1 MMEIKSEQIKTAVYK
16 LCFEANTCLNEELYS
31 KFKEK
36 YNSTKNQKL
45 KNILKSILQNA
56 KIAYEQK
63 LPLCQDTGQVVV
75 FLEIGQNVVIKG
87 EYIEDVINSAVKS
100 CYTDNFFRKSV
111 VKNAVFDRANTN
123 TNTPVII
130 HTQIIPK
137 EEIRIKVLIK
147 GAGSENKSRSEMLLP
162 TADEDEIIKKIGDF
176 ITEAGVNSCPPMI
189 VGVGIGG
196 TAEKSAL
203 LAKKSLTADFFTK
216 EEAAFSEKIKNYVNE
231 KLELNYDDCY
241 VLDVKALT
249 FPTHIACL
257 PVSVCI
263 NCHSDRYS
271 SCTIRGEKIIY
282 KHKKPDFIDIED
294 DDFEAEEIK
303 SEDVEKIKNLKTGD
317 NILLSGEV
325 YVARDMAH
333 KRLKEMSDSGETL
346 PFSMKNKIIF
356 YAGPCPNAPGKV
368 IGSIGPTTA
377 GRMDKYA
384 PEFYDKGILATIGKG
399 SRNEAVKDAIK
410 RNGAKYF
417 TVMGG
422 VAALFAK
429 KVIKKEIIAF
439 EDLGAEALYRLEV
452 KKLPLTVEIS

>member
-1 MMEIKSEQIKTAVYK
+1 MKEIKSEIIKSAVYK
-16 LCFEANTCLNEELYS
+16 LCFNANTCLNAELYS
-31 KFKEK
+31 KFVGK
-36 YNSTKNQKL
+36 YNTTRNQKL

-56 KIAYEQK
+56 KIAYDK
-63 LPLCQDTGQVVV
+63 KRPLCQDTGQVVV
-75 FLEIGQNVVIKG
+75 FLEIGQGVSITG
-87 EYIEDVINSAVKS
+87 EYIEDVINSAVEA
-100 CYTDNFFRKSV
+100 CYADNFFRKSV
-111 VKNAVFDRANTN
+111 VKNAVFNRSNTN

-130 HTQIIPK
+130 HTQIVPG

-176 ITEAGVNSCPPMI
+176 ITEAGVNACPPMI

-203 LAKKSLTADFFTK
+203 LAKKSLTADFFTNA
-216 EEAAFSEKIKNYVNE
+216 EQEFSEKIKKYVNE
-231 KLELNYDDCY
+231 KTELNYDDCY
-241 VLDVKALT
+241 VLDVKTLT

-271 SCTIRGEKIIY
+271 SCTICGEEIVY
-282 KHKKPDFIDIED
+282 KHKTPDFIEIED
-294 DDFEAEEIK
+294 SDFEAEEINSK
-303 SEDVEKIKNLKTGD
+303 DVEKIKNLKTGD
-317 NILLSGEV
+317 NVLLSGEV

-333 KRLKEMSDSGETL
+333 KRLKEMSERGELL

-356 YAGPCPNAPGKV
+356 YAGPCPNAPGEV

-384 PEFYDKGILATIGKG
+384 TEFYDNGVLATIGKG
-399 SRNEAVKDAIK
+399 SRNKAVEEAIK

-417 TVMGG
+417 TVIGG
-422 VAALFAK
+422 VAALLAEK
-429 KVIKKEIIAF
+429 ITRNEIIAF
-439 EDLGAEALYRLEV
+439 KDLGTEALYKLEV
-452 KKLPLTVEIS
+452 KKLPVTVAIG